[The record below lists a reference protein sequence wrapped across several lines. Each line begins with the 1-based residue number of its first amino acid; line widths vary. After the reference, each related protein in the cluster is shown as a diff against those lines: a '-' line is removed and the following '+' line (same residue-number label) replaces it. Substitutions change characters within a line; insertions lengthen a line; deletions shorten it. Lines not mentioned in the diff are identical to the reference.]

1 MLEYVTRRLLRLAL
15 VLLGV
20 VTIVFFTSRLTGDPA
35 TMIFGTTTS
44 DAEIEAYRTAMGWD
58 QPILLQYFAFLG
70 ALARLDLGTS
80 FYYRQSALSVV
91 LERMPATIEL
101 AFAALAFAIIS
112 GMIAG
117 IIAAIFRGTIVDT
130 LIMSTTIFWRSMP
143 IFWSAL
149 MLIFIFSVQLRWLPS
164 LGRESLLHLILP
176 AFSLG
181 VIQAAQIARLA
192 RSSMVDVLGL
202 DFIRTATAK
211 GVARQVVILKHAL
224 RNALLPVI
232 TLVGLQLGALLGGAV
247 IAETIFTWPGVG
259 RLVITAILQRD
270 FPVVQAAVLLI
281 AFMFVTIN
289 LLIDLL
295 YPLIDPRV
303 AYG

>member
-1 MLEYVTRRLLRLAL
+1 MQMFKKILL

-44 DAEIEAYRTAMGWD
+44 DAQIAAYRTAMGWD
-58 QPILLQYFAFLG
+58 QPILLQYGAFLVSLSRFDFG
-70 ALARLDLGTS
+70 DS
-80 FYYRQSALSVV
+80 FYYRQSAVKVV

-101 AFAALAFAIIS
+101 AFAALVFAVVS
-112 GMIAG
+112 GMVAG
-117 IIAAIFRGTIVDT
+117 IIAAVFRGTVIDT
-130 LIMSTTIFWRSMP
+130 LIMSTAIFWRSMP

-181 VIQAAQIARLA
+181 VIQAAQIARLS
-192 RSSMVDVLGL
+192 RSSMIDILGL

-211 GVARQVVILKHAL
+211 GVARHVVILKHAL
-224 RNALLPVI
+224 RNALLPVV

-247 IAETIFTWPGVG
+247 IAETIFSWPGVG

-270 FPVVQAAVLLI
+270 FPVVQVAVLLI
-281 AFMFVTIN
+281 AFIFVAIN
-289 LLIDLL
+289 LIIDLL
-295 YPLIDPRV
+295 YPFIDPRV
-303 AYG
+303 KHA